1 MKFRKIAAAILSTAA
16 LSMTVSVANSAD
28 FPEKPVTLVVPW
40 PAGGATD
47 IVMRMLAQTATETLG
62 QTVIVTN
69 QPGAG
74 GSIALSA
81 VAKGDASGHTLSMVA
96 TGFITEQ
103 YSSPNSPVL
112 DDFKVLAFVGTDP
125 TAIAAG
131 PDTDIRTLNDLIGK
145 AKEAPG
151 KLRNASPGGTSAVAM
166 ALIES
171 QLGIK
176 LTQVPYSGTAPVVQA
191 VLSGE
196 TQTATPTVTDMIA
209 QHKAGDL
216 TILAVA
222 GAERHF
228 MAPDIPTFTE
238 QGFPIVYGTMR
249 ALVVPASVDTEAA
262 KILEDA
268 FMAAL
273 NDEGFKKTAQDAGFS
288 ITPMGGE
295 AATEFLHNLDKDL
308 YPVLLDAGLVKV
320 RQK

>member
-1 MKFRKIAAAILSTAA
+1 MKFRKIASAILSAA
-16 LSMTVSVANSAD
+16 AFSVAASAASAAD
-28 FPEKPVTLVVPW
+28 FPTKPVNLVVPW

-47 IVMRMLAQTATETLG
+47 IVMRMLAQKATETLG
-62 QTVIVTN
+62 QAVIVTN

-131 PDTDIRTLNDLIGK
+131 PNTGIKTLKDLIEK

-191 VLSGE
+191 VLAGE

-209 QHKAGDL
+209 QHKAGEL

-222 GAERHF
+222 GSERHF

-249 ALVVPASVDTEAA
+249 ALVVPANVDPEAA
-262 KILEDA
+262 KTLEEA

-288 ITPMGGE
+288 IIPMGGE
-295 AATEFLHNLDKDL
+295 AGAEFLKNLDNEL
-308 YPVLLDAGLVKV
+308 YPILLEAGLVKV